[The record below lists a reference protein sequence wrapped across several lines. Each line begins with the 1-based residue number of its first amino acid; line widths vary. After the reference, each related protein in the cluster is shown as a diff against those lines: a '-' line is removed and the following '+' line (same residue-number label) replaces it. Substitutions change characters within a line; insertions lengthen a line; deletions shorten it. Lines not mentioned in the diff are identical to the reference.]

1 MKPSNPTS
9 LHLEPQAIDI
19 YHKAFKVSWSLL
31 FVILMIAAFMVPG
44 ITSKWVLENTLM
56 ILEILVLALA
66 FIFATHIVSFA
77 VMLVKNARSLK
88 TIEITPY
95 ILADSFFLFFI
106 SISLAYCPGLYDRV
120 AAIIL

>member
-1 MKPSNPTS
+1 MKTSPTS
-9 LHLEPQAIDI
+9 LHLEPQATDI
-19 YHKAFKVSWSLL
+19 YHKAFKMSWSIL
-31 FVILMIAAFMVPG
+31 FIILIIATFMVPG
-44 ITSKWVLENTLM
+44 IKTKWVLENTIM

-77 VMLVKNARSLK
+77 VMLVKNTRTLK
-88 TIEITPY
+88 TIELTPY
-95 ILADSFFLFFI
+95 ILADCFFLFFI

>member
-9 LHLEPQAIDI
+9 PHLEPQAIDI

>member
-1 MKPSNPTS
+1 
-9 LHLEPQAIDI
+9 
-19 YHKAFKVSWSLL
+19 
-31 FVILMIAAFMVPG
+31 MIPG
-44 ITSKWVLENTLM
+44 ITSKWVLENTIM
-56 ILEILVLALA
+56 ILEILVLVLA

-77 VMLVKNARSLK
+77 VMLVKNSRAIK

-95 ILADSFFLFFI
+95 ILADCFFLFFI